1 MKPSVLL
8 YFNEGADLEKFRINE
23 IEKIFEEYTIEK
35 QTSFDEEVDYLKP
48 SIIIITTGILKGLK
62 YLTGQLLYI
71 HRYVSSNMVIIYED
85 VQEVKALVNLGVAS
99 FIDIA
104 EIESELEFHVL
115 TGKNNFE
122 REINYTQMVSS
133 FLKPEVV
140 FSYLIYAVKDGF
152 TFKHKEDIVL
162 PGYQHYSQRN
172 IDDAIL
178 SSMQSFHG
186 EQSYTKGVKLIT
198 DQDNFYAVLL
208 LIFTKDNPEAV
219 DPRLKRE
226 TLYAVA
232 LYLPQFLA
240 VQLPRDELLLDYADL
255 AFDNALPP
263 INNENLGII
272 KNAVLKKLK
281 EVFFKFKISYE

>member
-8 YFNEGADLEKFRINE
+8 YFNEGTDLEKFRINE

-35 QTSFDEEVDYLKP
+35 QTSFDVEVDNPKP

-71 HRYVSSNMVIIYED
+71 HQYVSSNMVIIYED
-85 VQEVKALVNLGVAS
+85 VQEIKALVNLGVTS

-115 TGKNNFE
+115 TGKKNFE

-152 TFKHKEDIVL
+152 AFKYKEDIIL
-162 PGYQHYSQRN
+162 PGYQHYSQQI
-172 IDDAIL
+172 IDDDIL
-178 SSMQSFHG
+178 SAMQSYHG
-186 EQSYTKGVKLIT
+186 SNSYTKGVKLIT

-208 LIFTKDNPEAV
+208 LIFTKDNPEAI
-219 DPRLKRE
+219 DPRLKKE
-226 TLYAVA
+226 TLYAIVM
-232 LYLPQFLA
+232 YLPQFLA
-240 VQLPRDELLLDYADL
+240 VQLPRDELLLDYADI
-255 AFDNALPP
+255 AYENAISP
-263 INNENLGII
+263 ILKENLGLINEKVLDKLRQYFNKI
-272 KNAVLKKLK
+272 K
-281 EVFFKFKISYE
+281 SSS